1 MSAELPWSTRVLW
14 RWAFAR
20 IIVITT
26 GSLCPWIIPCPSSFV
41 NEIVGRSV
49 EGGSPGRQL
58 MSLNLAFS
66 SILMYFSALSCTS
79 LRETGCLLDMNC
91 EKGPSL
97 SPLTSPIMTA
107 SVGRLVKIPR
117 PPVLFPG
124 GSVHAIEPLHRC
136 FRQSG
141 WKGLASRSVGSI
153 IQRSISGLLKF
164 LGTLALIMSSLK
176 GSSPPNGGSSCWSRE
191 LRFLRKDSS
200 SKSFLSNS
208 FRRSISSFRYFSV
221 SFCCSRSCSNC
232 SRRLWTNPI
241 SSVTWDGP
249 PFSDSRSS
257 EEFAFGFFTPEILLF
272 GICFHMA
279 FFLGSVRHQ
288 GMISRVPGN
297 GANVTVGW
305 PNRPRRVNSELVYTL
320 EPPSDLYKWDVIPLW
335 KEIEY
340 YKEYQRKLRA
350 HLGEEKANEILKEA
364 LYLVS
369 IGTNDFL
376 ENYYTLPQHRC
387 QFREVQQYENFLI
400 GLAENFFK
408 EIYHLGARKIS
419 LTGLPPMGC
428 LPLERAINI
437 MEFHGCVEEYN
448 NVALEFNGKLR
459 WLVSKLN
466 KDLPGL
472 QLVDANAYDILLQIV
487 TQPSRFEIQVQSTSR
502 LLDNSNSFQVLRLR
516 KWDVVEQGDLR

>member
-1 MSAELPWSTRVLW
+1 M
-14 RWAFAR
+14 
-20 IIVITT
+20 
-26 GSLCPWIIPCPSSFV
+26 
-41 NEIVGRSV
+41 
-49 EGGSPGRQL
+49 
-58 MSLNLAFS
+58 
-66 SILMYFSALSCTS
+66 
-79 LRETGCLLDMNC
+79 
-91 EKGPSL
+91 
-97 SPLTSPIMTA
+97 
-107 SVGRLVKIPR
+107 
-117 PPVLFPG
+117 
-124 GSVHAIEPLHRC
+124 
-136 FRQSG
+136 
-141 WKGLASRSVGSI
+141 
-153 IQRSISGLLKF
+153 
-164 LGTLALIMSSLK
+164 
-176 GSSPPNGGSSCWSRE
+176 
-191 LRFLRKDSS
+191 
-200 SKSFLSNS
+200 
-208 FRRSISSFRYFSV
+208 
-221 SFCCSRSCSNC
+221 
-232 SRRLWTNPI
+232 
-241 SSVTWDGP
+241 
-249 PFSDSRSS
+249 
-257 EEFAFGFFTPEILLF
+257 
-272 GICFHMA
+272 
-279 FFLGSVRHQ
+279 
-288 GMISRVPGN
+288 
-297 GANVTVGW
+297 
-305 PNRPRRVNSELVYTL
+305 
-320 EPPSDLYKWDVIPLW
+320 DVIPLW

-487 TQPSRFEIQVQSTSR
+487 TQPSRFGFEVAQVGCCGTGRFEMSYLCDPKSPFACSDANKYVFWDAFHPSEKTSQIV
-502 LLDNSNSFQVLRLR
+502 SNYLIEKYLAKFR
-516 KWDVVEQGDLR
+516 